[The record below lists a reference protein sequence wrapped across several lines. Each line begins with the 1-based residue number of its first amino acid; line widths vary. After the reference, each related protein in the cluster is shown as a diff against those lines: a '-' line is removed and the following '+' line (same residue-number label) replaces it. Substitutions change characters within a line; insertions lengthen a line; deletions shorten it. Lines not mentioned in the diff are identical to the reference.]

1 MKVNL
6 QTKTSPFTLQI
17 CFMTCLSSLL
27 GNQKYRYIYIYIIQ
41 HDFHSHETWSS
52 CLILFFAIY
61 MQYKPRS
68 MPHYWMRLLPNCPK
82 SLSRGP
88 DFFQQKSIQLSV
100 VTQKPCH
107 CCSLRVI
114 FTKHFPERKINEKQY
129 YNNVRFFSQF
139 GMLSKK
145 CIVNCHSQMPHVWN
159 I

>member
-27 GNQKYRYIYIYIIQ
+27 GNQKYRYIYIYYTAWFPFSW
-41 HDFHSHETWSS
+41 DLKFMSDT
-52 CLILFFAIY
+52 FFAIY